1 MANKNLFRSLAGKL
15 APEADAVNE
24 AGGKAYALSPE
35 HALAQY
41 AATGCLSGTY
51 YASAGEQLEK
61 VLALASRIRPEL
73 VAKTAV
79 YCRERGQMKDTPA
92 LLVAVLA
99 VRAPALFAQV
109 FPRVI
114 DNARMLRT
122 FVQVLRSGKAGRKSF
137 GSRPRRLVQDWLAQ
151 RSDAALFKDSAGQS
165 PSLADIVKMVH
176 PKPATE
182 QRRALYGYLIGRAH
196 DVERLP
202 ALVRD
207 FEAFKAGAT
216 LEVPQVPFQ
225 MLTGL
230 PISREDWKEIARSA
244 PWQMTRMNLNTF
256 ARHGVFESAEL
267 VDRVAA
273 RLRDPRA
280 IRRARAFPY
289 QLLAAFNATGEDLPG
304 AIRDALQDAMET
316 AIENVPAIEGRVFVC
331 PDVSGSM
338 QSPVTGSRKGA
349 TTAMRCVDVAA
360 LLAAALVRK
369 NPTAKVL
376 PFEQEVV
383 NVSLNPRDSVMTQAQ
398 RLASVGGGGTNCSAP
413 LSMLNGQRALGD
425 LVVFVSDNESWV
437 DASARRGTATMREW
451 DAFKARN
458 PRARLVCIDL
468 QPYGTTQAKE
478 RDDVLNVGGFADPVF
493 DLVAEFAK
501 GTLGGDHWLG
511 VIEEVEL

>member
-1 MANKNLFRSLAGKL
+1 
-15 APEADAVNE
+15 
-24 AGGKAYALSPE
+24 
-35 HALAQY
+35 
-41 AATGCLSGTY
+41 
-51 YASAGEQLEK
+51 
-61 VLALASRIRPEL
+61 
-73 VAKTAV
+73 
-79 YCRERGQMKDTPA
+79 
-92 LLVAVLA
+92 
-99 VRAPALFAQV
+99 VRA
-109 FPRVI
+109 
-114 DNARMLRT
+114 
-122 FVQVLRSGKAGRKSF
+122 
-137 GSRPRRLVQDWLAQ
+137 
-151 RSDAALFKDSAGQS
+151 
-165 PSLADIVKMVH
+165 
-176 PKPATE
+176 
-182 QRRALYGYLIGRAH
+182 Y
-196 DVERLP
+196 
-202 ALVRD
+202 
-207 FEAFKAGAT
+207 EAFKVGAT

-230 PISREDWKEIARSA
+230 PISRGDWKEIARSA

-383 NVSLNPRDSVMTQAQ
+383 NVSLNPRDSVMTNAQ

-413 LSMLNGQRALGD
+413 LSMLNGQRAQGD

-468 QPYGTTQAKE
+468 QPYGTTQAQE

-511 VIEEVEL
+511 VIEKVEL